1 MIIEPN
7 SIASFDARTTGVA
20 AISAANMA
28 QAGKILPD
36 SNNTSGIAATNSTTV
51 DLSQSMSLTNI
62 AKKYDVQNMS
72 PRDMVNMADDL
83 QKAGAIS
90 EEDGLTLKFQPA
102 LNPNN
107 NIEGAPGWA
116 SSSPDT
122 PMNFISQ
129 WKSRLEFDQSIR
141 NTANIAV
148 DQKFTNLLENVAA
161 LRESSSSQAISTST
175 RAASTDDFTN
185 MTPNEMGKLVGD
197 GKISGGFFMLTETQF
212 KASMQVNSKGL
223 TGAAREDAM
232 DVANNTPANYIQLY
246 TKGSKDSKIYG
257 LDTTGLESIL
267 HQMEALQGENKQ
279 TKSLNEV
286 A

>member
-7 SIASFDARTTGVA
+7 SIASFDARATGGA
-20 AISAANMA
+20 AISAANIA

-51 DLSQSMSLTNI
+51 ELSQSMSLTNI

-83 QKAGAIS
+83 QKAGAFS
-90 EEDGLTLKFQPA
+90 EEDALTLKFQPA

-107 NIEGAPGWA
+107 NIKGAPGWA

-148 DQKFTNLLENVAA
+148 DQKFTNLLGNLAA

-212 KASMQVNSKGL
+212 QASMQVNSKGL
-223 TGAAREDAM
+223 TGTAREDVM

-246 TKGSKDSKIYG
+246 TKGSKDSKMYG